1 VIDCWRGSRARRPWL
16 DVRFRGRAAA
26 GQSGAGALGGTRA
39 LLDPR
44 HRHGWVSPV
53 FLAAWEAW
61 RLDPRRCDRL
71 DVIAIGASLLE
82 PNSLP
87 WAPSDAALQALLW
100 EALPPPT
107 PDLHRLAFD
116 EGRIQLLIASDDA
129 ARTLRDIVASVDVF
143 LLETSDNAVT
153 LLSGEPRHAKA
164 FARLAAPEAT
174 LTARSLDST
183 AEHALLDVGFCIDR
197 GEPPASP
204 SHRQMRFSPRFV
216 PRRAASREAV
226 RSGAASHALIVGGGL
241 AGCATAWA
249 LAEHG
254 WRSTLIE
261 RRDSIAA
268 EASGNPAGLFHG
280 IVNGQDGSH
289 ARFHRAAALEAH
301 AAATCAIR
309 RHRVAGALDGL
320 LQLVD
325 ADTQVAAMRALLAR
339 LQLPGGYVQALDPCE
354 ASARAGVSLERPA
367 WFYPGGGW
375 IAPRGLAR
383 SFIERGG
390 SCVEVR
396 VNTPATALVRADG
409 LWHLLDASGGRIA
422 SASVL
427 VLAGSGESLR
437 LIGGEWP
444 VEPVRGQISIGRVD
458 DWPDLRLPR
467 LPLTGAG
474 FVLPEID
481 GRVIF
486 GATSDRGDANFDLR
500 RGDDERN
507 LRQLVRLMPSL
518 GAPTLDHVDA
528 FEGRAATRWVSRDR
542 LPLIGAVPHSTDD
555 AGEAARR
562 TSSRPETPR
571 LVPRQNGLYVF
582 TALGSRGITWAALGA
597 QVIAALVSGAPS
609 PVGARLLDAID
620 PARFGVRQRQRQ
632 AR

>member
-1 VIDCWRGSRARRPWL
+1 M
-16 DVRFRGRAAA
+16 
-26 GQSGAGALGGTRA
+26 
-39 LLDPR
+39 
-44 HRHGWVSPV
+44 
-53 FLAAWEAW
+53 
-61 RLDPRRCDRL
+61 
-71 DVIAIGASLLE
+71 
-82 PNSLP
+82 
-87 WAPSDAALQALLW
+87 
-100 EALPPPT
+100 
-107 PDLHRLAFD
+107 
-116 EGRIQLLIASDDA
+116 
-129 ARTLRDIVASVDVF
+129 
-143 LLETSDNAVT
+143 
-153 LLSGEPRHAKA
+153 
-164 FARLAAPEAT
+164 
-174 LTARSLDST
+174 TARSPRPAADTPWS
-183 AEHALLDVGFCIDR
+183 G
-197 GEPPASP
+197 PASASSRRRTGAFATP
-204 SHRQMRFSPRFV
+204 STSARYAPRFV
-216 PRRAASREAV
+216 PRGTRSREAG
-226 RSGAASHALIVGGGL
+226 RPSAWHALIVGGGL
-241 AGCATAWA
+241 AGSATAWA

-254 WRSTLIE
+254 WRSTLLE
-261 RRDSIAA
+261 RRDAIAA

-309 RHRVAGALDGL
+309 RHSVAGALDGL

-325 ADTQVAAMRALLAR
+325 ADTSVDAMRALLAR
-339 LQLPGGYVQALDPCE
+339 LRLPAGYVQALDPGH

-383 SFIERGG
+383 SFIERAG
-390 SCVEVR
+390 SNVQVR
-396 VNTPATALVRADG
+396 TSTPVAALVRADG
-409 LWHLLDASGGRIA
+409 LWHLLDALGGRIA
-422 SASVL
+422 SAGVV
-427 VLAGSGESLR
+427 VLAGGGETLR

-444 VEPVRGQISIGRVD
+444 VEPVRGQISSGRVD

-486 GATSDRGDANFDLR
+486 GATSDPGDASIDLR

-518 GAPTLDHVDA
+518 GAPRLDQADL

-542 LPLIGAVPHSTDD
+542 LPLVGAVPLPIDD
-555 AGEAARR
+555 AGPAACA
-562 TSSRPETPR
+562 TASRPETPR

-597 QVIAALVSGAPS
+597 QVLAALVSGAPS

-620 PARFGVRQRQRQ
+620 PARFAVRNRQRR
-632 AR
+632 RR